1 MDMFGGVGPALKLLR
16 EQAGMSQADLARK
29 ARMGKSQLSKYES
42 RKELPKLDS
51 LARILGVL
59 KVQPLWLFYIA
70 HLLAR
75 PVPEE
80 SLPTCTLLEA
90 GAPGMLIDESEDAGF
105 RDLFDQVLSLYR
117 KTLES
122 RVLRAVR
129 EG

>member
-16 EQAGMSQADLARK
+16 EQAGLSQADLARK

-51 LARILGVL
+51 LARILDVL
-59 KVQPLWLFYIA
+59 KVQPVWLFYIA

-75 PVPEE
+75 PVPE
-80 SLPTCTLLEA
+80 SLPTGALLEA
-90 GAPGMLIDESEDAGF
+90 GAPGMLIDQIEDASY